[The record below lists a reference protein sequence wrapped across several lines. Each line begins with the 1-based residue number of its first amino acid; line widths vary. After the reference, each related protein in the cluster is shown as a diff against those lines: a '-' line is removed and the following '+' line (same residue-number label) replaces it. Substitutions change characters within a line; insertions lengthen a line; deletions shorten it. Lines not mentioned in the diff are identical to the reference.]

1 MIFKRFIQNLR
12 LNGQKGTEHSRRI
25 RSTID
30 LQRTYGGG
38 VAPVGM
44 NGEQLLRQESRA
56 LNVLSVLIEQFLG
69 DTMI

>member
-1 MIFKRFIQNLR
+1 MDKEQLKAQPT
-12 LNGQKGTEHSRRI
+12 GKQ
-25 RSTID
+25 
-30 LQRTYGGG
+30 YGGG